1 MSHAQHTQTLFCLF
15 PVAPASPRT
24 PSLGAK
30 NQHAGQEVAGP
41 SHVAISA
48 ISANMDSFARGRT
61 ATLKKQPSHIEATH
75 FGDLGTEHTCVWLWL
90 LTAFQ
95 SPIVDLPEAG
105 IQGPCWWADVGRLRK
120 KQIYKY
126 LLEGLFG
133 LRVFQLQCFYESVS
147 RTCFPELTL
156 ASVAGSFSL

>member
-1 MSHAQHTQTLFCLF
+1 MSHAQHPHTLAPLTSVFRLP

-30 NQHAGQEVAGP
+30 SQHASQEVAGP

-75 FGDLGTEHTCVWLWL
+75 FGDLGTEHNL
-90 LTAFQ
+90 L
-95 SPIVDLPEAG
+95 
-105 IQGPCWWADVGRLRK
+105 
-120 KQIYKY
+120 
-126 LLEGLFG
+126 
-133 LRVFQLQCFYESVS
+133 SVYGF
-147 RTCFPELTL
+147 R
-156 ASVAGSFSL
+156 